1 MCPKNGH
8 LTGAAT
14 WFAENEGDAAGSR
27 FRSSQLTRTP
37 EQMRAAAWGESLQD
51 GELLPRTI
59 LGQPMVLYRTANG
72 GVAAL
77 HDACPHRF
85 APLHVG
91 KLLP

>member
-1 MCPKNGH
+1 
-8 LTGAAT
+8 
-14 WFAENEGDAAGSR
+14 
-27 FRSSQLTRTP
+27 
-37 EQMRAAAWGESLQD
+37 MRAAAWGESLQD